1 MHEYV
6 LEKMAAAIA
15 QEREREAVRAVR
27 RRNGRLACRRA
38 KRDARRERPAAIPAG
53 AHGE

>member
-6 LEKMAAAIA
+6 LEKMAAAMA

-27 RRNGRLACRRA
+27 RRYGRFLARRA
-38 KRDARRERPAAIPAG
+38 KRDARRERPTAIPAG